1 MNKEE
6 QERLL
11 EICMSA
17 LLPKEIYNHELD
29 ISTRNKFMDIIRH
42 NLNDNTHMLRDKI
55 KSCWNSCENIQD
67 NQMNIYELL
76 EDCNE

>member
-1 MNKEE
+1 MTKEE

-11 EICMSA
+11 EICMYA

-42 NLNDNTHMLRDKI
+42 NLNDNTSMLRDKI
-55 KSCWNSCENIQD
+55 KSVWNDREEIQD
-67 NQMNIYELL
+67 NQMNIYKIL